1 MHQHLGGL
9 ALGGVVPVVACVE
22 AVVQALGLKDTARED
37 ELVLLFVR
45 APGDGH
51 APVFVVDKVPG
62 HRQVPAEGLSEGD
75 GPAGVPLVEQVKRV
89 SLAKGHAVPEPG
101 AGELIIQVLH
111 RACLLLLLLY
121 WICCG
126 PRLGAVFPIIAG
138 TKENTR
144 APRAWGG
151 KYFHPGRGEA
161 GGRMLGRGRPARWK
175 AGPLGKMGRAGSLSP
190 GLAAP
195 GATP

>member
-1 MHQHLGGL
+1 MEQVGADGVHQHLGGL

-22 AVVQALGLKDTARED
+22 AVVQALGLKDAARED

-62 HRQVPAEGLSEGD
+62 HRQVPAEWLPKGA

-101 AGELIIQVLH
+101 AGELVIQVLH
-111 RACLLLLLLY
+111 KACLLLLSKN
-121 WICCG
+121 
-126 PRLGAVFPIIAG
+126 RSAV
-138 TKENTR
+138 
-144 APRAWGG
+144 APAWGP
-151 KYFHPGRGEA
+151 FS
-161 GGRMLGRGRPARWK
+161 
-175 AGPLGKMGRAGSLSP
+175 PL
-190 GLAAP
+190 
-195 GATP
+195 